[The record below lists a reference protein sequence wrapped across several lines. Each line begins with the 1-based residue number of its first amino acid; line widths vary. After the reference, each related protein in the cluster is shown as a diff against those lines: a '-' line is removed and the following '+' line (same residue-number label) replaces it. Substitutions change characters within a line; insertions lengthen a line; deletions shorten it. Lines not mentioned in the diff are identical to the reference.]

1 MSMLETFQA
10 ETHQEPIVLKLRA
23 ETIDG
28 LSHRIRPSQFTAENY
43 SCDGPTVRPA
53 ISTEEKIRFSLN
65 RIDYVLHLS
74 LSASFNH
81 KSTEWRMRGETY
93 LRREKDQHH
102 DGKEPTEAARN
113 YAWAILREIEEWA
126 KDPKV
131 KARIHAAAVADAARQ
146 DRERAE
152 ELREAAARWEER
164 ATAIEAHA

>member
-10 ETHQEPIVLKLRA
+10 ETHPEPIVLKLRA

-28 LSHRIRPSQFTAENY
+28 LSHRISPAQFTAENY

-74 LSASFNH
+74 FSASFNH

-93 LRREKDQHH
+93 LRREEDR
-102 DGKEPTEAARN
+102 GKEPTEAARN

-126 KDPKV
+126 KDPKT

-152 ELREAAARWEER
+152 ELREAAAKWEER
-164 ATAIEAHA
+164 AAAIEAHA